1 MIPSLFRA
9 ALTFSLLAALGVRAA
24 QNALQQVTADIGPNP
39 NNVGMYV
46 YIPTTLA
53 SPTPLIVAIHYCTGS
68 AQAYFSGTQYATL
81 ADTYG
86 FIVVYPDAP
95 RDGKCFDVNTNA
107 TLMHDGGG
115 DSQGIA
121 SMVQYSITNYGVD
134 ASKVYVTGT
143 SSGAMMTNVMA
154 GSVPGRVCIF
164 GRSLRLFRRRQRLE
178 QRVCRRRDPDDW
190 RGVGE

>member
-1 MIPSLFRA
+1 MVPSLFKA
-9 ALTFSLLAALGVRAA
+9 AVTFSLLAASGVRAA

-107 TLMHDGGG
+107 TLTHDGGG

-121 SMVQYSITNYGVD
+121 SMVQYAIRTWNVD
-134 ASKVYVTGT
+134 ANRVFITGL
-143 SSGAMMTNVMA
+143 SSG
-154 GSVPGRVCIF
+154 GK
-164 GRSLRLFRRRQRLE
+164 
-178 QRVCRRRDPDDW
+178 
-190 RGVGE
+190 